1 MSDVNVHFKT
11 ERAHL
16 LMSGKYIDNVF
27 LVFWNCKPEHVTGS
41 YFFQSLLNL
50 FGVAGSLL
58 LRLQ

>member
-50 FGVAGSLL
+50 V
-58 LRLQ
+58 